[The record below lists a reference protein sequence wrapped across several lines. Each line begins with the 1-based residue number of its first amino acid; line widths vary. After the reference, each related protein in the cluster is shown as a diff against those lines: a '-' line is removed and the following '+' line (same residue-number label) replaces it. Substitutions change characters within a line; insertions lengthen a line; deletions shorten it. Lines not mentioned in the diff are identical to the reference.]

1 MNDRITNPLFA
12 AKMGYRGFTLV
23 ELMIVISLVA
33 ILAAISAPSISRAM
47 ERSRLNDLNRDIAN
61 GILEARSFAMS
72 SGEAVF
78 ARVDIANDR
87 VDFFLPANFQSP
99 AGSPAMS
106 CATAD
111 LPGTVPNPGDAGHL
125 FAVAADEYGVEQ
137 ELLGQD
143 PSGEDI
149 LCFSPSGKVLAENGA
164 VLESNCKDN
173 NYMLWL
179 GRATPQTS
187 CPDYTNSEERD
198 QRAIDNI
205 YFIHV
210 SYGGQVRVRQ

>member
-12 AKMGYRGFTLV
+12 ARMGYRGFTLV

-47 ERSRLNDLNRDIAN
+47 ERSRLNDLNRDLAN

-78 ARVDIANDR
+78 AQVDIANDR
-87 VDFFLPANFQSP
+87 VHFFLPANFQSP

-106 CATAD
+106 CATAQM
-111 LPGTVPNPGDAGHL
+111 PGTIPAPNTDGWL
-125 FAVAADEYGVEQ
+125 FTVSADEYGVEQ

-143 PSGEDI
+143 PAANI

-164 VLESNCKDN
+164 VLESNCEDN
-173 NYMLWL
+173 NYILWL